1 MSIVSSLVEES
12 ESLTNS
18 YNPIVDRNVD
28 KSNSVQSN
36 VGSDITT
43 RKHSVKNRSRES
55 ICTSKSYSSGQI
67 SPNVQSTRYETD
79 SIGSASSILYG
90 TRASPNSRPST
101 SSIARYSF
109 DADDEILVGDERE
122 LHEACK
128 TGHAEIVE
136 RLVKSGVDVN
146 CRNKHDRTP
155 MLWASGNGHLEI
167 VQILLDEGAA
177 IDLTDKFG
185 MDALLWSAWF
195 GHQSCFKHLLRV
207 GFNVNARN
215 KHGFTWLHCAAQNNH
230 KFIVE
235 VLTEEMQDFDVNAV
249 DDGGRT
255 SLHIAC
261 KYGRTS
267 LVGRLL
273 ELGCDANLKDKL
285 GNTALHTAAKYG
297 FYELVKVLAPTCK
310 IDEGNGDQKT
320 ALHIAAEEGKSRVC
334 TELLKYKAD
343 VNVET
348 DDEMCP
354 LHFAVK
360 DGHLEAAQV
369 LIDHDAD
376 VDAGNKHNQT
386 PLHFAVM
393 TGNLE
398 VSNLLIKA
406 GANTSVA
413 DARNETVLHIA
424 AENGQTEI
432 TQSLLLAN
440 SSTMLV
446 DHKGK
451 TPLDVASRG
460 NYITIVDMIIK
471 AERYRHYVKLSENN
485 GTPFE
490 NPDNLSFKPDNKPST
505 QHFRMLLFRLATKY
519 LKMIEWKQLAFY
531 WGFTDKQL
539 AAIEEQYTG
548 SKSYREHGHR
558 MLLIWLHGCSYKS
571 EQNPI
576 KGLYEGLIGIQK
588 TELAELMR
596 SKASQIQE
604 NKNCVIS

>member
-1 MSIVSSLVEES
+1 MSVISSSEEEREGLTSSIPEAINHDTHKGHFPNSIVTHSLEES
-12 ESLTNS
+12 SIRSGTTTGNSSPSLH
-18 YNPIVDRNVD
+18 P
-28 KSNSVQSN
+28 
-36 VGSDITT
+36 G
-43 RKHSVKNRSRES
+43 
-55 ICTSKSYSSGQI
+55 TSSKA
-67 SPNVQSTRYETD
+67 ETD
-79 SIGSASSILYG
+79 SIGSATSILYG
-90 TRASPNSRPST
+90 PRSSPLSRPST

-122 LHEACK
+122 LHESCK
-128 TGHAEIVE
+128 TGHVEVVE

-167 VQILLDEGAA
+167 VQVLLDEGAA

-185 MDALLWSAWF
+185 MDALLWAAWF
-195 GHQSCFKHLLRV
+195 GHKSCFEHLLRV

-230 KFIVE
+230 KEIVE
-235 VLTEEMQDFDVNAV
+235 VLTEEMQDFDRNAV
-249 DDGGRT
+249 DDSGKT

-261 KYGRTS
+261 TYGRTN
-267 LVGRLL
+267 LVKRLL
-273 ELGCDANLKDKL
+273 DLGCDACLKDKS
-285 GNTALHTAAKYG
+285 GN
-297 FYELVKVLAPTCK
+297 
-310 IDEGNGDQKT
+310 T
-320 ALHIAAEEGKSRVC
+320 ALHIAAKHGFHEVVPFLVKVCKIDEVNADKKTALHVAAEEGKAKVC
-334 TELLKYKAD
+334 EELLGHNAD

-348 DDEMCP
+348 EDEMCP
-354 LHFAVK
+354 LHFAVR
-360 DGHLEAAQV
+360 DGQAEAAHV

-376 VDAGNKHNQT
+376 IDAGNKHNQT

-393 TGNLE
+393 ISNLE
-398 VSNLLIKA
+398 LTNLLINA

-424 AENGQTEI
+424 AENGQADI

-440 SSTMLV
+440 ASTTMV

-485 GTPFE
+485 ELPFQ
-490 NPDNLSFKPDNKPST
+490 NMNNLTFKPDTQPST

-519 LKMIEWKQLAFY
+519 LKTIEWKQLAFY

-539 AAIEEQYTG
+539 SAIEEQFTG

-571 EQNPI
+571 EHNPV
-576 KGLYEGLIGIQK
+576 KGLYEGLLGIQK
-588 TELAELMR
+588 AELAETMR
-596 SKASQIQE
+596 LKASEMPE
-604 NKNCVIS
+604 NKNCSIS